1 MPPAG
6 GGGAGPR
13 GAFGVAASG
22 RLSPRT
28 SVRALTGIN
37 AAAATSPSAARE
49 GGRGE
54 GGASLAMAPPP
65 PRWRRSHNAADL
77 AGARDQ
83 RGGRCLP
90 DRRFGT
96 GEAAQRGRRGPES
109 RRERGGARAPYG
121 RRRCRSAVRPAS
133 GGRKVGSAVRNRPRA
148 ALSLRERWRRCGM
161 SRRCGPG
168 RAGGSGAGPGVG
180 ADGAVVPRRMAL
192 ARRC

>member
-1 MPPAG
+1 MPPTG

-37 AAAATSPSAARE
+37 AAATTSPSAARE

-54 GGASLAMAPPP
+54 GGAALAMAPPP
-65 PRWRRSHNAADL
+65 PRWRRSHNAAVL

-96 GEAAQRGRRGPES
+96 GEAAQRGAEGRS
-109 RRERGGARAPYG
+109 RCGNGVGREPPTAAAAAALLCAP
-121 RRRCRSAVRPAS
+121 RPA
-133 GGRKVGSAVRNRPRA
+133 VGEPD
-148 ALSLRERWRRCGM
+148 
-161 SRRCGPG
+161 P
-168 RAGGSGAGPGVG
+168 P
-180 ADGAVVPRRMAL
+180 
-192 ARRC
+192 